1 MFIETVHCSV
11 LCVLFVQIIFR
22 KGEFLCGTLDKSQ
35 FGPSQFGLVHSCYE
49 VGNVLQCTTVAG
61 LDFEMSS

>member
-1 MFIETVHCSV
+1 M
-11 LCVLFVQIIFR
+11 QIVFR